1 MGAIEVRPLE
11 ADLPFG
17 ARITGVTHETLQDE
31 AVRQQI
37 RDTFEDRGVIV
48 FEEVEQTGKMQ
59 VALSKVI
66 GPLKDH
72 PVKTVERVN
81 RDDDDMMGVISIR
94 TGPNAQI
101 LEIDGKELVTW
112 QPWHFDHAYNNEL
125 NRAGVLRSEAIA
137 PKDGLTGFADGV
149 QLYRDMDP
157 AILDRLQGKIGIYT
171 LDLRHSQQKY
181 GLPKSLKIIR
191 PSKAGDKMDEMA
203 AIFPRSLHP
212 AIWTRP
218 QGEKVYHLCAYG
230 ARGFVG
236 MEDDDGIALGQAACD
251 EMERVVKAYY
261 HSWKPTDMV
270 MWDNW
275 RVLHKACGCDPSYN
289 RIVHRTT
296 IKGDYGLGAWETEPT
311 HLETADA
318 MTM

>member
-137 PKDGLTGFADGV
+137 PKDG
-149 QLYRDMDP
+149 
-157 AILDRLQGKIGIYT
+157 
-171 LDLRHSQQKY
+171 HSQQKY